1 MNYIDINS
9 LDAQELNMNINLDD
23 YSAISVLILWTIY
36 KEGSDTPVAVI
47 DNSGGFAA
55 VTSHG
60 YHHKLTLDLAQL
72 VFDEDLVDETQYTIE
87 GLYNGSVVYKGKF
100 QTTSKDIS
108 DYSVNTGKYVKQNT
122 TNNYTILE

>member
-9 LDAQELNMNINLDD
+9 LDNQELILNINLDD
-23 YSAISVLILWTIY
+23 SVAESVLILWTIY

-47 DNSGGFAA
+47 DNDGGFAV

-60 YHHKLTLDLAQL
+60 YYHKLTLDLSEL
-72 VFDEDLVDETQYTIE
+72 DFDENLVDETQYTIE

-100 QTTSKDIS
+100 ETTSKDIS
-108 DYSVNTGKYVKQNT
+108 DYSVNNEKKQKT
-122 TNNYTILE
+122 KK